1 MLEFAKVLPAIRARV
16 SSDMAKRGLP
26 REKVLA
32 TVVNLLDTTLI
43 RVGSEDYAK
52 DNGSYG
58 LTTLRSRHVAVG
70 GGELRF
76 NFKGKSGKTW
86 RLQMKDRR
94 IARVVKARQELP
106 GQHLFQ
112 YIDAD
117 SESQVVTSS
126 DVNDYLREIT
136 GTDITAKDFRT
147 WAGTVLAAMA
157 LSEFESFDSQ
167 ARGKKNVKTA
177 IERVAARLGNTP
189 TICRKCYIHPEV
201 LNSYLDGQLLENI
214 KIEVETELRE
224 ELAWLKPEEAAV
236 LGLMRKRL
244 GLEIDERARADVH

>member
-1 MLEFAKVLPAIRARV
+1 MLEFAKVLPAVRARV

-32 TVVNLLDTTLI
+32 TVINLLETTLI
-43 RVGSEDYAK
+43 RVGNKDYAK

-58 LTTLRSRHVAVG
+58 LTTLRSRHSN
-70 GGELRF
+70 ELRF

-86 RLQMKDRR
+86 RLQVKDRR
-94 IARVVKARQELP
+94 VARVVKACQELP

-117 SESQVVTSS
+117 SENRAVTSS
-126 DVNDYLREIT
+126 DVNDYLRQIT
-136 GTDITAKDFRT
+136 GMDITAKDFRT

-167 ARGKKNVKTA
+167 VRAKKNVKSA
-177 IERVAARLGNTP
+177 IERSRPVLVIRRRSAENAMF
-189 TICRKCYIHPEV
+189 IRKC
-201 LNSYLDGQLLENI
+201 
-214 KIEVETELRE
+214 
-224 ELAWLKPEEAAV
+224 
-236 LGLMRKRL
+236 
-244 GLEIDERARADVH
+244 